1 MLPHTLL
8 TPALTCIFAKMAAIH
23 NCTISVWQRSF
34 LTELFQTVFALRGRV
49 NFTNLARYSRFGE
62 QTFRRH
68 FAKAFQWVAFNLV
81 VVRMRRHPDEPLL
94 GVFDCSFLPK
104 SGTETYGID
113 RFFSSALGRAQRGL
127 EVSILGVIATQSR
140 RAFGLDATQPPA
152 GLSTRESGPY
162 SRVDFYLEQI
172 LDLAKRIW
180 ASDLRVTHWV
190 GDGYYAKTKIMQG
203 LRQAGYHLITRLR
216 ADANLRYR
224 YTGRRKKGPGAPKRY
239 DGKIDWRDQAA
250 LFRHFEEVGRLPD
263 HPQVRV
269 LTIVANSPHFGRD
282 LRIVVLIAPD
292 ADRYVILG
300 STDIEQPAEEIVR
313 YYRLRYQIEFVIRD
327 AKQHTGL
334 THCQARSQA
343 KIDFHLNMSVAAVGV
358 LRLLAEI
365 AGISPRSYCREAYN
379 RMIVDRLFS
388 QLGLSTEFDV
398 SHPRV
403 QPVLQTG
410 RMAA

>member
-1 MLPHTLL
+1 M
-8 TPALTCIFAKMAAIH
+8 
-23 NCTISVWQRSF
+23 
-34 LTELFQTVFALRGRV
+34 
-49 NFTNLARYSRFGE
+49 
-62 QTFRRH
+62 
-68 FAKAFQWVAFNLV
+68 
-81 VVRMRRHPDEPLL
+81 
-94 GVFDCSFLPK
+94 
-104 SGTETYGID
+104 
-113 RFFSSALGRAQRGL
+113 
-127 EVSILGVIATQSR
+127 
-140 RAFGLDATQPPA
+140 
-152 GLSTRESGPY
+152 
-162 SRVDFYLEQI
+162 
-172 LDLAKRIW
+172 
-180 ASDLRVTHWV
+180 
-190 GDGYYAKTKIMQG
+190 
-203 LRQAGYHLITRLR
+203 
-216 ADANLRYR
+216 
-224 YTGRRKKGPGAPKRY
+224 
-239 DGKIDWRDQAA
+239 
-250 LFRHFEEVGRLPD
+250 
-263 HPQVRV
+263 RV

-282 LRIVVLIAPD
+282 LRIVILIAPD

-300 STDIEQPAEEIVR
+300 STDIEQPAEEIVG

-334 THCQARSQA
+334 THCQARSQE